1 MPTRILWGKLKK
13 RDILENVGVGDRII
27 LKSILK
33 EQKWRTWT
41 EFIWLRIGRSSKLRG
56 VANTCECGNEI
67 SGSINRRKCLGR
79 VKNSVVWS

>member
-1 MPTRILWGKLKK
+1 MRTGILWGILKK
-13 RDILENVGVGDRII
+13 RDLLENVGVGDRII

-41 EFIWLRIGRSSKLRG
+41 EFIWLRIGRSSELGG

-67 SGSINRRKCLGR
+67 SGSIKRRKCLDR
-79 VKNSVVWS
+79 MKNSVVWS